1 MALRPERVSVRCS
14 RLQLVRVELHGPSVA
29 VLSVVGVV
37 VALSSAAAMKTSDVA
52 IRKLAG
58 AIQPFDHGEEPPVM
72 ALRSAD
78 LVKEVKLGKYI
89 NLLYPWR
96 IVPWFLV
103 AAWVAVFAIRLT
115 AGSERHRRATS
126 ARPTH
131 QFSSAEGGPARGHDS

>member
-1 MALRPERVSVRCS
+1 MLSAEYNAVVRSMIQHEDALRDQKLGWLFALNGFLFAALGFSWS
-14 RLQLVRVELHGPSVA
+14 ASNSTALVA

-58 AIQPFDHGEEPPVM
+58 AIQPFDHGEEPPVR

-89 NLLYPWR
+89 NLLYPWK

-115 AGSERHRRATS
+115 V
-126 ARPTH
+126 
-131 QFSSAEGGPARGHDS
+131 D